1 MLVDDRHIKPDQ
13 IQDVMDKVQYV
24 IEVTDGKVRFVGG
37 PDENGESGMELGN
50 FNRLLVLWDG
60 LQKAT
65 LLVLLHLLVGGYTP
79 KQELET
85 AQGMDIGT
93 PMNTNVYALDGEI
106 TKAGWDSAVG
116 KYRNYPACRW
126 DGYQIHAFEQFCHT
140 FWKCKGRPADRKIW

>member
-1 MLVDDRHIKPDQ
+1 MVNR
-13 IQDVMDKVQYV
+13 
-24 IEVTDGKVRFVGG
+24 
-37 PDENGESGMELGN
+37 GMELGN

-140 FWKCKGRPADRKIW
+140 FWKCKAGQLIAKSGNTGGSTGPHLHFGVEINGEPVDPMMYYK